1 LGVFLK
7 GFARFKV
14 PGGKLVEVKLD
25 YSDSIKNVQILG
37 DFFLYPEDALKD
49 IERSLLNLKVDE
61 SEESIAR
68 IVSDVVKKKSI
79 TLIGITP
86 NAIAKTIK
94 MAVGK

>member
-1 LGVFLK
+1 MGVFLK